1 MSKLGQINDKIDEE
15 INDNLSWNWHEFNEI
30 MMNNMNNIVRS
41 MKLAWILLRL
51 LRLVSGLLSSTHYI
65 LYFSAGVIS

>member
-15 INDNLSWNWHEFNEI
+15 NNDNLSWNWHEFNEI

-51 LRLVSGLLSSTHYI
+51 LRLVSGLLNSTYYF
-65 LYFSAGVIS
+65 LYFSAGVIR